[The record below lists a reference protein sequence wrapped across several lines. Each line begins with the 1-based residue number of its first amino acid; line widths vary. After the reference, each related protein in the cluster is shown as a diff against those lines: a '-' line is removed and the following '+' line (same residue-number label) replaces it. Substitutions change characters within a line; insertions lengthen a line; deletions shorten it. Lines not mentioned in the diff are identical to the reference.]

1 MSLTFPRPMP
11 LAGVGGQR
19 FELQRADFLSP
30 ERKGR
35 IGAMAAGFPLWTAE
49 WTLPASMGQTG
60 SDEWR
65 AFLASLEG
73 PLRLFLGK
81 EYGRRFPR
89 AYPAGFDGLSRAAG
103 GAFDGSV
110 TSWSQMITDGQAVLS
125 LGGLPAGLVLAPGDY
140 VDFRWT
146 TGGEARRTLVRSLAP
161 AVASSGGAVSLV
173 VSPAIPALT
182 PESAVA
188 HLDDPAC
195 LMRLAPQT
203 EISAMDRRKVA
214 GARVLG
220 VQELLP

>member
-1 MSLTFPRPMP
+1 MP
-11 LAGVGGQR
+11 AAGVGGQR
-19 FELQRADFLSP
+19 FELQRADFLAP

-49 WTLPASMGQTG
+49 WTLPAAMGQAG

-65 AFLASLEG
+65 AFVTSLEG

-89 AYPAGFDGLSRAAG
+89 AYPQGFGGSFDGAA
-103 GAFDGSV
+103 A
-110 TSWSQMITDGQAVLS
+110 SWSQAITDGQAVLS

-146 TGGEARRTLVRSLAP
+146 TGGEARRTLVRSLSSG
-161 AVASSGGAVSLV
+161 VASGGGAVSLV
-173 VSPAIPALT
+173 VAPAVPALT

-195 LMRLAPQT
+195 LMRLSPQT
-203 EISAMDRRKVA
+203 EISAMDRRRVA
-214 GARVLG
+214 GARILG